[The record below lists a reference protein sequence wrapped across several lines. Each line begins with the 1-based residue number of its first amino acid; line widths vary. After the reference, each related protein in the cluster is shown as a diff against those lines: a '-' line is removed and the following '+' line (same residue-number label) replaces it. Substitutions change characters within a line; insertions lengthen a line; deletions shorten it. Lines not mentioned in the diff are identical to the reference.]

1 MVQLTNVPYFPY
13 PAVAFNFAVWVD
25 GVSGNSGNGAAADAA
40 FQEISGIKVEY
51 ETVTVAEGGENRF
64 EHRLP
69 TPTKYSNLVLK
80 RGVVVETSR
89 LSQWVGE
96 SLGSTL
102 ARPIRPRQLMV
113 TLRNENFEP
122 LITWTFTNAYPVRWE
137 TSPLNS
143 MENAILTETMELCY
157 NYFTRQVTVPKPTL
171 LKGIRDAARSA

>member
-1 MVQLTNVPYFPY
+1 MVQLANVPYFPY

-25 GVSGNSGNGAAADAA
+25 GVSGNSGNGASADAA

-51 ETVTVAEGGENRF
+51 ETFTVAEGGENRF

-102 ARPIRPRQLMV
+102 ARPIKPRQVMV

-143 MENAILTETMELCY
+143 MENAILTDTMELCY
-157 NYFTRQVTVPKPTL
+157 NYFTREVQIPKPSL
-171 LKGIRDAARSA
+171 LQRAVNAARSA